1 MADKERDLKLALI
14 YKEDI
19 EEQLA
24 NLEVSKS
31 NSEISEEKYKE
42 IKDEYTKKQSDA
54 VLAIA
59 SIRNDIKKSINA
71 MESDIRRYNDDLE
84 KNDLRYKAGE
94 IKQYDHNKQLNKYR
108 NKIEESQKT
117 ISDFKKLISVG
128 SSKDITVEIKG
139 RAAMPSGLS
148 GLSNMLPQAGGPVSG
163 VFGRLKA
170 FFSGLESKYWS
181 FSPIYKMYSGILVM
195 IFGPIVLALLMFPI
209 YSRAADEMIYS
220 VIYSGNLFYGPAF
233 ILWALLLVVMYLGM
247 VIISST
253 GFIMLIYGIRDAWQG
268 R

>member
-84 KNDLRYKAGE
+84 KNDLRYNAGE
-94 IKQYDHNKQLNKYR
+94 IKQYDHNHTK
-108 NKIEESQKT
+108 
-117 ISDFKKLISVG
+117 
-128 SSKDITVEIKG
+128 
-139 RAAMPSGLS
+139 
-148 GLSNMLPQAGGPVSG
+148 
-163 VFGRLKA
+163 
-170 FFSGLESKYWS
+170 
-181 FSPIYKMYSGILVM
+181 
-195 IFGPIVLALLMFPI
+195 
-209 YSRAADEMIYS
+209 
-220 VIYSGNLFYGPAF
+220 
-233 ILWALLLVVMYLGM
+233 
-247 VIISST
+247 
-253 GFIMLIYGIRDAWQG
+253 
-268 R
+268 